1 MSLLHGES
9 FHVFAAHFAPIC
21 THSSRSY
28 LFCAS
33 PIFSSLAHASKIFA
47 HSGDSSRSS
56 MQRVIIFPTTAFSA
70 SMVFQNR
77 LNHQLRRRAGSFPAC
92 FKFSEGIFKFQCHA
106 GQGPEILKSASNPSY
121 DANMYTTQRH
131 WLQNVCGAGRCH
143 TFLGITL
150 DAGSR
155 SKE

>member
-1 MSLLHGES
+1 MYSLLIC
-9 FHVFAAHFAPIC
+9 PPC

-77 LNHQLRRRAGSFPAC
+77 LIISFGRAGSFPAC

-106 GQGPEILKSASNPSY
+106 GQGPAILKSASNPSY

-150 DAGSR
+150 DA
-155 SKE
+155 

>member
-9 FHVFAAHFAPIC
+9 FHVFAAHLPPC

-77 LNHQLRRRAGSFPAC
+77 LIISFGRAGSFPAC

-106 GQGPEILKSASNPSY
+106 GQGHAILKSASNPSY

-150 DAGSR
+150 DA
-155 SKE
+155 